1 MLFGIMQ
8 VIRCLLFNVKKVVM
22 IFVEVANSIRYKYR
36 SEFVVQEHNDL
47 PKEYLKFP
55 KPSQRMSRI
64 KRLGHT
70 LIGLIL
76 FPVYWIMAYAVSTPG
91 LAFRGICALKGLRL
105 LVRERDFVRAYGLI
119 VAPLDSV
126 RYFEFD
132 FMWRTIKK
140 IRVQTYLDVS
150 SPRLLPLMV
159 VDRISNLKAELINPD
174 RSDLPATISLANA
187 FTVADRCQ
195 FHSCLIEDAPL
206 KMNSFDLITSMSVIE
221 HIPDDTGAI
230 QKMWDLLKPGG
241 VLVISMPCAAKA
253 SEEYTNLNDYELID
267 TDENGFVF
275 WQRYYDEEL
284 IQQKI
289 YSITGLPRRVQIY
302 AEKKAGSYNQNV
314 TKKRSD
320 PYYPYWREPLMM
332 GMQYE
337 FRDRLA
343 DLPGMGV
350 IAMEF
355 VKPDQRNNS
364 LK

>member
-1 MLFGIMQ
+1 MH
-8 VIRCLLFNVKKVVM
+8 V
-22 IFVEVANSIRYKYR
+22 
-36 SEFVVQEHNDL
+36 HTDL
-47 PKEYLKFP
+47 PRKYLSFP
-55 KPSQRMSRI
+55 KPYLRI
-64 KRLGHT
+64 ARINRFAHT
-70 LIGLIL
+70 LAGLVL
-76 FPVYWIMAYAVSTPG
+76 FPVYWGMAYLTHTPG
-91 LAFRGICALKGLRL
+91 LAFRGLVAMKGLRL
-105 LVRERDFVRAYGLI
+105 LLRKGDLVGGYGLI
-119 VAPLDSV
+119 VTPLDSV

-132 FMWRTIKK
+132 FMWRMVKK
-140 IRVQTYLDVS
+140 MNIRSYLDVS

-159 VDRISNLKAELINPD
+159 AGRAGDLMVDLINPD
-174 RSDLPATISLANA
+174 RNDLPATIALASA
-187 FTVADRCQ
+187 FGVAEKCR
-195 FHSCLIEDAPL
+195 FHGCLIEEATLEP
-206 KMNSFDLITSMSVIE
+206 NSFDLITSMSVIE
-221 HIPDDTGAI
+221 HIPDDKGAI
-230 QKMWDLLKPGG
+230 QKMWNLLKPGG
-241 VLVISMPCAAKA
+241 VLMISVPCEAKA
-253 SEEYTNLNDYELID
+253 SEEYMNLNDYELID

-284 IQQKI
+284 IQKNI

-314 TKKRSD
+314 TQKRSD

>member
-1 MLFGIMQ
+1 M
-8 VIRCLLFNVKKVVM
+8 
-22 IFVEVANSIRYKYR
+22 
-36 SEFVVQEHNDL
+36 
-47 PKEYLKFP
+47 
-55 KPSQRMSRI
+55 
-64 KRLGHT
+64 
-70 LIGLIL
+70 
-76 FPVYWIMAYAVSTPG
+76 
-91 LAFRGICALKGLRL
+91 KGLRL
-105 LVRERDFVRAYGLI
+105 LLRKGDLVGGYGLI

-132 FMWRTIKK
+132 FMWRMVKK
-140 IRVQTYLDVS
+140 MNIRSYLDVS

-159 VDRISNLKAELINPD
+159 AGRAGDLMVDLINPD
-174 RSDLPATISLANA
+174 RNDLPATIALASA
-187 FTVADRCQ
+187 FGAADKCR
-195 FHSCLIEDAPL
+195 FHACLIEEASLEP
-206 KMNSFDLITSMSVIE
+206 NSFDLITSMSVIE
-221 HIPDDTGAI
+221 HIPDDKGAI
-230 QKMWDLLKPGG
+230 QKMWNLLKPGG
-241 VLVISMPCAAKA
+241 VLMISVPCAAKA

-284 IQQKI
+284 IQQNI
-289 YSITGLPRRVQIY
+289 YSITGLPRCIQIY

-314 TKKRSD
+314 TQKRSD
-320 PYYPYWREPLMM
+320 PYYPYWREPLIM

-355 VKPDQRNNS
+355 VKPIQRNNS